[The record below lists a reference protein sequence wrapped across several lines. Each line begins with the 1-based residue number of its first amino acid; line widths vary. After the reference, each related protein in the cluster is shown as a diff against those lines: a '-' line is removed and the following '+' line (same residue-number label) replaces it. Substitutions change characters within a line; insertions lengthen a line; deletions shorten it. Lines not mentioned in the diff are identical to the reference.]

1 MAKLHLAVGAY
12 GEEVRDLHRRL
23 IASGLEIP
31 ANEAERAFFGPAT
44 RYAVLEWQQK
54 HRLPVTG
61 IVDERTG
68 ATFEA
73 AAQSPSVGPQ
83 SPGRLE
89 SPQKLVT
96 QSGPTDIFAREISQS
111 FAQARYAASKGKTRD
126 VMVNGKLVP
135 VRYPFQSP

>member
-12 GEEVRDLHRRL
+12 GEEIRDLHRRL
-23 IASGLEIP
+23 IASGLEVP

-61 IVDERTG
+61 IVDERTS

-73 AAQSPSVGPQ
+73 AAQSPSVGPPALVGLSRPRSWLPKTARQ
-83 SPGRLE
+83 AFSHAKLASPLLRPAT
-89 SPQKLVT
+89 PQVK
-96 QSGPTDIFAREISQS
+96 ARHE
-111 FAQARYAASKGKTRD
+111 T
-126 VMVNGKLVP
+126 
-135 VRYPFQSP
+135 